1 MKRAIVALALLTTAC
16 SPAVDTVRTLPPEAE
31 TGVISTDIDNLV
43 MPAGAANITTQPGL
57 NWSATYEMD
66 YSLLV
71 ARTRTNL
78 PGELGGKLLA
88 RDHDNEDGHTWC
100 WHGAGTSV
108 TVHVAADGT
117 ATATRH
123 QETCT

>member
-1 MKRAIVALALLTTAC
+1 MKRAVVLLALLAAAC
-16 SPAVDTVRTLPPEAE
+16 APAVGQVRQPPPEAE

-57 NWSATYEMD
+57 NWSASYEMD
-66 YSLLV
+66 YPLLV

-88 RDHDNEDGHTWC
+88 RDEEHEDGHTWC

-108 TVHVAADGT
+108 TLHVAADGT
-117 ATATRH
+117 ATAARH